1 MTDTELQPGLL
12 PPAVSGGLP
21 VSIIQ
26 GDINEHQASL
36 LADHGAPSTPQASAD
51 STLHGLG
58 HATEYYVVLAIQELR
73 NLSSCPR
80 DILLALGEITSS
92 PLNILPSLSKFSHVG
107 RDRLLT
113 AIIVT

>member
-1 MTDTELQPGLL
+1 MTDTEPQKE
-12 PPAVSGGLP
+12 
-21 VSIIQ
+21 
-26 GDINEHQASL
+26 DINEHEASL
-36 LADHGAPSTPQASAD
+36 PADHSRAPSTLQASAD

-80 DILLALGEITSS
+80 DILMVLCEIRNS
-92 PLNILPSLSKFSHVG
+92 PLNIWPSLSKFSHVV

-113 AIIVT
+113 AIVVT